1 VRRLELQL
9 KHLDVRRQLR
19 ELDARRPISA
29 VSPCIITNGIYLWTT
44 RKHRPVTAVHR
55 LAHSIDSGSRAGLG
69 RCLALPTASGPHCD
83 HENDCVCASAAVEF
97 CHSREPTLHSD
108 KISMVDRQPRQ
119 CCPTALRRSGAARPR
134 VSDTDEW
141 SLRILCA
148 PHWDGGLI
156 GDQARQALEQLK
168 PTVTESTRVLRPRAP
183 TCAHTDARTHA
194 RTHTR
199 AHSTH
204 TDARTQT
211 HAGAQ
216 IEPPVH
222 THALTHTR
230 ACGSGGCGSP

>member
-1 VRRLELQL
+1 MRRLELQL

-108 KISMVDRQPRQ
+108 KITMVDRQPRQ
-119 CCPTALRRSGAARPR
+119 CCPTALQRSGAARPR
-134 VSDTDEW
+134 VSDTDKMEFADFVRA
-141 SLRILCA
+141 SLGR
-148 PHWDGGLI
+148 
-156 GDQARQALEQLK
+156 
-168 PTVTESTRVLRPRAP
+168 
-183 TCAHTDARTHA
+183 
-194 RTHTR
+194 R
-199 AHSTH
+199 AHWRSS
-204 TDARTQT
+204 Q
-211 HAGAQ
+211 AGTGTA
-216 IEPPVH
+216 ENN
-222 THALTHTR
+222 
-230 ACGSGGCGSP
+230 SN